1 MKQFPTT
8 RRAFLTS
15 ACGAAALPLFGCGD
29 NGNTNTA
36 AGSGGGTA
44 PSSTPGLVVL
54 NRGNGAEPKTLDP
67 HHTEG
72 TWESNV
78 VGELLL
84 GLTTEDESANPVPG
98 AALSWDTS
106 ADGKTWTF
114 HLRDHQWSDGK
125 PVTAQDFVYAWQ
137 RILNPK
143 TAAQYASLLYI
154 FKNAE
159 AINGGKMPVES
170 LAAKAIDDKTLQLEL
185 EHPAPYIPELLMHQ
199 TTYPVPRHLVEMQ
212 GEGWTKPGV
221 YVGNGAFLLKEW
233 IPNDHITIEKNP
245 KFYDADNVKVDRIV
259 FYPTVDADAALK
271 RFRAGELDVQ
281 DPLPISQ
288 LDWLKTN
295 MPDVL
300 EIGPYLGVGYIV
312 LNQMRKPFDDV
323 RVREAMSLAY
333 DRETMAEKIIRLG
346 QKPAYSFVP
355 PGVANYPNE
364 NSFGFKSMPYP
375 ERIKRAQDL
384 MKQAGFGPD
393 KRLSKSYNISTSPD
407 AKRTAAVLQQM
418 WKQIYVD
425 VELLQSEVQINYTKL
440 QNGDFDIGGAGWI
453 ADFNDARNFLFLL
466 MTNNGG
472 FNYGR
477 YKNPKFDAL
486 MEQSDQEPDLMKRGA
501 LMSQAEAIA
510 LKDFAVLPTLFQVTS
525 NLVRP
530 YVKGWK
536 ANIHDFHRM
545 RYISI
550 DDAAKAKTAHT

>member
-1 MKQFPTT
+1 MLRVFSPTT
-8 RRAFLTS
+8 ENRRKKILRPTIGSTLTS
-15 ACGAAALPLFGCGD
+15 GQKYIKP
-29 NGNTNTA
+29 
-36 AGSGGGTA
+36 
-44 PSSTPGLVVL
+44 
-54 NRGNGAEPKTLDP
+54 
-67 HHTEG
+67 
-72 TWESNV
+72 
-78 VGELLL
+78 
-84 GLTTEDESANPVPG
+84 TT
-98 AALSWDTS
+98 
-106 ADGKTWTF
+106 
-114 HLRDHQWSDGK
+114 
-125 PVTAQDFVYAWQ
+125 
-137 RILNPK
+137 
-143 TAAQYASLLYI
+143 
-154 FKNAE
+154 
-159 AINGGKMPVES
+159 
-170 LAAKAIDDKTLQLEL
+170 
-185 EHPAPYIPELLMHQ
+185 
-199 TTYPVPRHLVEMQ
+199 
-212 GEGWTKPGV
+212 
-221 YVGNGAFLLKEW
+221 FLLKEW

-245 KFYDADNVKVDRIV
+245 KFYDAANVKLDRV
-259 FYPTVDADAALK
+259 VYYPTVDADAALK

-300 EIGPYLGVGYIV
+300 EIGPYMGLSYIV
-312 LNQMRKPFDDV
+312 LNQSRKPFDDV
-323 RVREAMSLAY
+323 RVREALSLAY
-333 DRETMAEKIIRLG
+333 DRETMADKIIRLG

-355 PGVANYPNE
+355 PGVANYPGD
-364 NSFGFKSMPYP
+364 NSFGFKSMPYAD
-375 ERIKRAQDL
+375 RLKRAQDL

-393 KRLSKSYNISTSPD
+393 KRLKKSYNISTSPD

-425 VELLQSEVQINYTKL
+425 VELQQSEVQINYTKL

-486 MEQSDQEPDLMKRGA
+486 MEQSDQEPDLMKRGQ

-510 LKDFAVLPTLFQVTS
+510 LTDFAVLPTLFQVTS

-545 RYISI
+545 RYVNI
-550 DDAAKAKTAHT
+550 DAEAKAKTAHA

>member
-1 MKQFPTT
+1 MTGFTT

-15 ACGAAALPLFGCGD
+15 ASSAIALPLLGCGD

-36 AGSGGGTA
+36 AGPGGGTA
-44 PSSTPGLVVL
+44 PSQAPGVAVL
-54 NRGNGAEPKTLDP
+54 HRGNGAEPKTLDP

-72 TWESNV
+72 TWEANV
-78 VGELLL
+78 VGELMM
-84 GLTTEDESANPVPG
+84 GLTTEDQDANPVPG

-114 HLRDHQWSDGK
+114 HLRDHQWSDGM

-159 AINGGKMPVES
+159 AVNGGKMPVEA
-170 LAAKAIDDKTLQLEL
+170 LGAKAIDDKTVQVEL
-185 EHPAPYIPELLMHQ
+185 EHPAPYIPELVMHHSS
-199 TTYPVPRHLVEMQ
+199 YPVPRHLVEAQ
-212 GEGWTKPGV
+212 GDNWTKPGT

-245 KFYDADNVKVDRIV
+245 KFFDAANVKLEQVV

-288 LDWLKTN
+288 LDWLKAN
-295 MPDVL
+295 MPEVL
-300 EIGPYLGVGYIV
+300 EIGPYLGIGYIV
-312 LNQMRKPFDDV
+312 LNQSRKPFDDV
-323 RVREAMSLAY
+323 RVREALNLAY
-333 DRETMAEKIIRLG
+333 DRETMTEKIIRLG
-346 QKPAYSFVP
+346 EPPAYGLVP

-364 NSFGFKSMPYP
+364 NAFAFKQLSQPD
-375 ERIKRAQDL
+375 RIKRAQDL
-384 MKQAGFGPD
+384 MRQAGFGPNN
-393 KRLSKSYNISTSPD
+393 RLRKIYSISTAPD
-407 AKRTAAVLQQM
+407 ARRVAAVLQQM
-418 WKQIYVD
+418 WKEIYVD
-425 VELLQSEVQINYTKL
+425 IDLQPSEVQINYMKL
-440 QNGDFDIGGAGWI
+440 QSGDFDIGGAGWVG
-453 ADFNDARNFLFLL
+453 DFNDARNFLFLL

-477 YKNPKFDAL
+477 YKNPQFDAL
-486 MEQSDQEPDLMKRGA
+486 MQQSDLEPDLVKRGQ

-510 LKDFAVLPTLFQVTS
+510 LKDFALIPSRFLRTS

-536 ANIHDFHRM
+536 ANIHDFHRL
-545 RYISI
+545 RFVSV
-550 DDAAKAKTAHT
+550 DADAKAKTAHT